1 MSSEAVMLHYNVRFV
16 KCLLSPNGQPC
27 KCVQEVIAVDAD
39 SPGEAIHAAQRTF
52 EHDRCIADWHIYA
65 DAIEV
70 TELAE
75 VRA

>member
-1 MSSEAVMLHYNVRFV
+1 MMLHYNVSFV
-16 KCLLSPNGQPC
+16 KCLLSPNGQSF
-27 KCVQEVIAVDAD
+27 KCVQEVIAVDAE
-39 SPGEAIHAAQRTF
+39 SPDKAVHAAKRTF
-52 EHDRCIADWHIYA
+52 EHDHRIADWHVHA